1 MSGTLC
7 CKFLSEFGLKI
18 WWMIYQYTIFYW
30 LLFFLSLAL
39 LKVFS
44 HHTNSPDWFSMQFP
58 FREHFIDT
66 KVLTYIL
73 IILFS
78 WLCLRTRGEI
88 LSWSLMRLNVL
99 GSIDTGR
106 GQTEVNCWSSWSL
119 LPETKINQQIVSIT
133 TEQHLLFQF
142 IHTVAG
148 ISSLAVSEAS
158 YPTPATP
165 SSLVVNPGH
174 NNPCPK
180 QVGCLFNLSFIST
193 FRSVSAITTPGTALL
208 LSLVSTVL
216 VRYFVKFYH
225 SSISSSPG

>member
-7 CKFLSEFGLKI
+7 CKFVSEFGLKI

-78 WLCLRTRGEI
+78 WLCLRTREEI
-88 LSWSLMRLNVL
+88 LSRSLMRLNGL
-99 GSIDTGR
+99 ASIDTGR

-119 LPETKINQQIVSIT
+119 LPQTKLINKQSALQLSS
-133 TEQHLLFQF
+133 
-142 IHTVAG
+142 ASS
-148 ISSLAVSEAS
+148 SSLSIRL
-158 YPTPATP
+158 PAFP
-165 SSLVVNPGH
+165 PWQFQRRVIPPQQPHLVWWSI
-174 NNPCPK
+174 
-180 QVGCLFNLSFIST
+180 QD
-193 FRSVSAITTPGTALL
+193 TTI
-208 LSLVSTVL
+208 LVQS
-216 VRYFVKFYH
+216 R
-225 SSISSSPG
+225 